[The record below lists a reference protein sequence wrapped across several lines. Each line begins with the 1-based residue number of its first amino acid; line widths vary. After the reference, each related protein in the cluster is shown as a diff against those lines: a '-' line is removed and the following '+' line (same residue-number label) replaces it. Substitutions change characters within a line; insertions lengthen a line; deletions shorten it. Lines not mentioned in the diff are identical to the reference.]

1 MKSRNRVFGFLVGI
15 SMLAFLMVSCATV
28 PELKALYRLPPSS
41 NQLGGHEVFFSLD
54 DARGSKDILK
64 EGARNEFKHFP
75 GNIIYSIARYKEA
88 GFRLGPYELT
98 DMIKDAFNRR
108 FENMGLKVLHT
119 AETGKPELKI
129 VLQKFTLGF
138 AKRDWVAK
146 MRYEARLI
154 KDGRVL
160 ATQDISGETE
170 QYKIVG
176 TKGADQ
182 AIGGLLTDAVNRLD
196 VAKLLEQARLL

>member
-1 MKSRNRVFGFLVGI
+1 
-15 SMLAFLMVSCATV
+15 
-28 PELKALYRLPPSS
+28 
-41 NQLGGHEVFFSLD
+41 
-54 DARGSKDILK
+54 
-64 EGARNEFKHFP
+64 
-75 GNIIYSIARYKEA
+75 
-88 GFRLGPYELT
+88 
-98 DMIKDAFNRR
+98 
-108 FENMGLKVLHT
+108 
-119 AETGKPELKI
+119 
-129 VLQKFTLGF
+129 
-138 AKRDWVAK
+138 